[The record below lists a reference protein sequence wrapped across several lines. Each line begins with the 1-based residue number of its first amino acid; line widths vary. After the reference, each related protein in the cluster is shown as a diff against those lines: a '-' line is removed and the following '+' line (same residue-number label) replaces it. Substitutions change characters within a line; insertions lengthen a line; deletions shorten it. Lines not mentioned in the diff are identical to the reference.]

1 MFNKHFTLAEARQ
14 QLPLVKSI
22 VSDILSRGQMMKQ
35 ILASHQDQGLPIAA
49 RRIIEEIETLMAEL
63 ERMGCY
69 YKDWNFEFG
78 LVDFPAMVEGKEVLL
93 CWRSDEIDISWYH
106 GADDGYASR
115 KPLPVAWL
123 IS

>member
-1 MFNKHFTLAEARQ
+1 MFKKHFTLQEARLL
-14 QLPLVKSI
+14 LPLIKTI
-22 VSDILSRGQMMKQ
+22 VNDILSRGQMVKQ
-35 ILASHQDQGLPIAA
+35 VIAAHTTEEFPIAA
-49 RRIIEEIETLMAEL
+49 RRIMEEIETLVAEL

-78 LVDFPAMVEGKEVLL
+78 LIDFPAYVDGQEVLL
-93 CWRSDEIDISWYH
+93 CWRSDEGDLNWYH
-106 GADDGYASR
+106 SIDDGYQSR